1 MKKLSSFLLFIAV
14 IFGCLIACNN
24 IDEADE
30 TRLDVTL
37 DQTYGAI
44 HNDVINSVIPTL
56 RTKAQSEEQFSLEE
70 FANIM
75 LTNTVQAFSDNG
87 LDIRDFSEAD
97 VNSFIECVSILKSYK
112 GRKSELVNHYI
123 SSEVVS
129 DEMQLILSEFF
140 NGCIESNQLSSG
152 DFEKLYR
159 EKVALVPPADQELL
173 TIICGIGESSYDL
186 WNTNETKS
194 NKITGETIYSTLLD
208 AGAGILLVGINPYV
222 GIAVSGAVSMWAS
235 TVDLEEAVDN
245 VADSTTD

>member
-1 MKKLSSFLLFIAV
+1 M
-14 IFGCLIACNN
+14 
-24 IDEADE
+24 
-30 TRLDVTL
+30 
-37 DQTYGAI
+37 
-44 HNDVINSVIPTL
+44 
-56 RTKAQSEEQFSLEE
+56 
-70 FANIM
+70 
-75 LTNTVQAFSDNG
+75 
-87 LDIRDFSEAD
+87 
-97 VNSFIECVSILKSYK
+97 
-112 GRKSELVNHYI
+112 
-123 SSEVVS
+123 
-129 DEMQLILSEFF
+129 
-140 NGCIESNQLSSG
+140 SSG